1 MTQTPETP
9 HDDDLLAA
17 EMVLGLSSDD
27 DMIAARRRVATERD
41 FANRVVFW
49 QERLTA
55 MTDGIDPVSPPA
67 RVKKK
72 LMAQVFPKQR
82 VSILQRLWLW
92 QGMAMASL
100 LFAGY
105 LGVQLLEINTRPG
118 GDQPTVLA
126 AQLVSDTSP
135 LQVLAVVEP
144 IKHEIALR
152 RVSGAANEG
161 RVLEL
166 WAILPDQAP
175 VSLGVLPDSETTRI
189 LVPAELRSQAAQITL
204 AISDEPVGGSPT
216 GAPTGD
222 VLAAGAMSEL

>member
-1 MTQTPETP
+1 M
-9 HDDDLLAA
+9 
-17 EMVLGLSSDD
+17 
-27 DMIAARRRVATERD
+27 
-41 FANRVVFW
+41 
-49 QERLTA
+49 TA
-55 MTDGIDPVSPPA
+55 MTDGIDPVAPPA
-67 RVKKK
+67 RIKKK

-82 VSILQRLWLW
+82 VTILQRLWLW
-92 QGMAMASL
+92 QGVAMASL

-105 LGVQLLEINTRPG
+105 LGVQLLEVKTQPG
-118 GDQPTVLA
+118 GQPTVLA
-126 AQLVSDTSP
+126 AQLVSESSP

-144 IKHEIALR
+144 VKHEIALR
-152 RVSGAANEG
+152 RVAGTANEG

-216 GAPTGD
+216 GAPTGA

>member
-1 MTQTPETP
+1 
-9 HDDDLLAA
+9 
-17 EMVLGLSSDD
+17 
-27 DMIAARRRVATERD
+27 
-41 FANRVVFW
+41 
-49 QERLTA
+49 
-55 MTDGIDPVSPPA
+55 
-67 RVKKK
+67 
-72 LMAQVFPKQR
+72 
-82 VSILQRLWLW
+82 
-92 QGMAMASL
+92 MASL

-144 IKHEIALR
+144 VKHEIALR
-152 RVSGAANEG
+152 RVSGSANEG

>member
-1 MTQTPETP
+1 
-9 HDDDLLAA
+9 
-17 EMVLGLSSDD
+17 
-27 DMIAARRRVATERD
+27 
-41 FANRVVFW
+41 
-49 QERLTA
+49 

-144 IKHEIALR
+144 VKHEIALR

>member
-1 MTQTPETP
+1 
-9 HDDDLLAA
+9 
-17 EMVLGLSSDD
+17 
-27 DMIAARRRVATERD
+27 
-41 FANRVVFW
+41 
-49 QERLTA
+49 
-55 MTDGIDPVSPPA
+55 
-67 RVKKK
+67 
-72 LMAQVFPKQR
+72 
-82 VSILQRLWLW
+82 
-92 QGMAMASL
+92 MASL

-105 LGVQLLEINTRPG
+105 LGVQLLEINTRP

-152 RVSGAANEG
+152 RVSGSANEG

-175 VSLGVLPDSETTRI
+175 VSLGVLPDSETARI

>member
-1 MTQTPETP
+1 MTQTPEIP
-9 HDDDLLAA
+9 DDDLLAA

-27 DMIAARRRVATERD
+27 DMIAARRRIGTERD
-41 FANRVVFW
+41 FADRVVFW
-49 QERLTA
+49 QERMTA
-55 MTDGIDPVSPPA
+55 MTDGIDPVAPPA
-67 RVKKK
+67 RIKKK

-82 VSILQRLWLW
+82 VTILQRLWL
-92 QGMAMASL
+92 GVAMASL

-105 LGVQLLEINTRPG
+105 LGVQLLEVKTQPG
-118 GDQPTVLA
+118 GQPTVLA
-126 AQLVSDTSP
+126 AQLVSESSP

-144 IKHEIALR
+144 VKHEIALR
-152 RVSGAANEG
+152 RVAGTANEG

-216 GAPTGD
+216 GAPTGA

>member
-27 DMIAARRRVATERD
+27 DMIAARRRVATDRD
-41 FANRVVFW
+41 FADRVVCW

-82 VSILQRLWLW
+82 VSILQRLWVW
-92 QGMAMASL
+92 QGVAMASL
-100 LFAGY
+100 LYAGY
-105 LGVQLLEINTRPG
+105 LGVQLLEITTRPG

-152 RVSGAANEG
+152 RVSGSANEG
-161 RVLEL
+161 RVLDL

-175 VSLGVLPDSETTRI
+175 VSLGVLPVSETTRI